1 MGKGDVKSKRGKI
14 ANKTYGARRK
24 RKIKKRTTIEEKLGS
39 TKTK

>member
-1 MGKGDVKSKRGKI
+1 MGKGDVKTKRGKI

-24 RKIKKRTTIEEKLGS
+24 RKIKKRTTIEEKIGV